1 MARRHWLV
9 SSYLALSDRGD
20 LSEPEGRA
28 LLKRLYPK
36 HAGEIDGLVSS
47 YIGEALGTAPRLA
60 DDADNEPQAPQ
71 APQSAGDFNARLRD
85 QFIALREGNKLP
97 DSGDMNASIRN
108 RLNQKRLTINRESD

>member
-20 LSEPEGRA
+20 MSEPEGRA

-36 HAGEIDGLVSS
+36 HAAEIDGLVSS
-47 YIGEALGTAPRLA
+47 YTSEALGKAPRLA
-60 DDADNEPQAPQ
+60 DDGDNEPSAPQ
-71 APQSAGDFNARLRD
+71 APQSAGDVNDRLRD
-85 QFIALREGNKLP
+85 QFTALREGNKLSA
-97 DSGDMNASIRN
+97 SGDMNESLRQ